1 MKKNFTL
8 TICLFISAA
17 AFSQTKPVF
26 GIKAGLTSSGIK
38 GDASSSL
45 SNLLDYTNNM
55 VTTKNRT
62 GFFAGGYA
70 TIPIA
75 ENFSIEPGL
84 YYTQKGYELDGDLNI
99 KGIGFLGANAKAQLQ
114 SQYLDIPVLLK
125 ANFDGLQ
132 LFAGP
137 QISYLMKV
145 NLHSTAGVLGFNIL
159 NSNIDASNQ
168 FNKVDIGVTGGI
180 GYQLSNGFNISAS
193 YDYGL
198 SKIDANK
205 NLNAYNRGIKVGV
218 GIHF

>member
-137 QISYLMKV
+137 QISYLMKA